1 MKKIILMAGII
12 MMTFGCRQKVDL
24 SKEIPGTYSMVS
36 QDVQQGTKTNSYKD
50 LKQLKM
56 YTQSHFMYTQLNPA
70 DSTAAFGVG
79 SFDTDGDTLT
89 EHVIYSA
96 SDSLFNDQ
104 PRSFKLSIK
113 ITPEGYNQI
122 IKDIVIDGDSSL
134 LTEYYN
140 RVKDTTKATLDGVW
154 KEMSSYLINGK
165 DTTWNKRVQFKAY
178 HNGYFMFGSSSLDST
193 GKRVTNMGYGSFKS
207 VNDKQIKETD
217 LNSSYPFVAGNT
229 FTVDFEMTD
238 NDHYKQTIT
247 NSDGS
252 LRVELYER
260 VK

>member
-1 MKKIILMAGII
+1 MKNFILMAGII
-12 MMTFGCRQKVDL
+12 MMTFGCRQQVDL

-36 QDVQQGTKTNSYKD
+36 QDVQQGSKTNSYKD

-56 YTQSHFMYTQLNPA
+56 YTKTHFMYTQLNPA

-89 EHVIYSA
+89 ERVIYSA

-104 PRSFKLSIK
+104 PINFKLAIK

-122 IKDIVIDGDSSL
+122 IQNIVIDGDSSK

-140 RVKDTTKATLDGVW
+140 KVKDTTHAPIDGVW
-154 KEMSSYLINGK
+154 KELSSYLVSGK
-165 DTTWNKRVQFKAY
+165 DTVWNQRVQYKAY
-178 HNGYFMFGSSSLDST
+178 YSGYFMFGSSSLDSA

-229 FTVDFEMTD
+229 FTVDYEMTD
-238 NDHYKQTIT
+238 NDHFRQRIK
-247 NSDGS
+247 NDDGS
-252 LRVELYER
+252 ISIELYER